1 MKTIMQKWSYAL
13 PSPTGGN
20 TRAIRACGRGG
31 RQVMEPPRK
40 VAYERGA
47 GVIVVAHDHHA
58 LAVFDRVVEMEN
70 GQIRFGQ
77 HSL

>member
-1 MKTIMQKWSYAL
+1 
-13 PSPTGGN
+13 
-20 TRAIRACGRGG
+20 
-31 RQVMEPPRK
+31 MEPPRK

-77 HSL
+77 HGL